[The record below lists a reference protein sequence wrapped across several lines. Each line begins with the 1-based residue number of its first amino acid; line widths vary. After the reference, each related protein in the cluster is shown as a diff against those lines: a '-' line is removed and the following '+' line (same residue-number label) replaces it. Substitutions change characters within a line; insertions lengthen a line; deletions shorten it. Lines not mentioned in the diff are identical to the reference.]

1 MRLRHV
7 REMVALAVLG
17 IVWATAARAQTWTQV
32 WSDEFGGSNGSALSG
47 STWTYDVGGGG
58 WGNNELQYYQ
68 SGTANVW
75 QTGGYMQ
82 IQARVQ
88 SVGGY
93 AYTSARAKTQGLRS
107 FGPGDATPVKI
118 EARIQGTQGQGL
130 LPAFWTLG
138 ANIASVP
145 WPGCGE
151 IDIMEHVNTVADA
164 NMTLHWNNGG
174 HVQQGF
180 GTASVGSTFE
190 QWHTYAITWTS
201 TTITAVVD
209 GVSRGSMSIANNVNS
224 TEEFHWPHFLLANIA
239 VGGNWPGPPNSS
251 TTFPAYLNV
260 DYIRYSTASG
270 TGSTPTATA
279 RPRAT
284 ATATVRARAT
294 ATATPSGGQTI
305 ANGTYRIMA
314 RHSGRA
320 LDAAGT
326 GDGANVQ
333 QWAYGGGSNQ
343 RWTVTHLGSGQYQ
356 IQNVAAGKALD
367 VAGVGTANGTNVHIW
382 TYVGGNNQK
391 WTITATSGG
400 FYRLSPV
407 HAPSL
412 ALDVSGVST
421 ADGANVH
428 VWSYLGQNNQQWAFL
443 AP

>member
-1 MRLRHV
+1 MRLRHL
-7 REMVALAVLG
+7 REMVALAVVAAG
-17 IVWATAARAQTWTQV
+17 GATVAQAQTWTQV
-32 WSDEFGGSNGSALSG
+32 WSDEFNGSNGAALSG
-47 STWTYDVGGGG
+47 STWTYDTGGGG

-68 SGTANVW
+68 AGTANVW

-82 IQARVQ
+82 IQARLQ

-151 IDIMEHVNTVADA
+151 IDIMEHVNTSADA

-190 QWHTYAITWTS
+190 QWHTYAITWTPS
-201 TTITAVVD
+201 AITAVVD

-239 VGGNWPGPPNSS
+239 VGGNWPGNPNSS

-260 DYIRYSTASG
+260 DYIRYYTGSG
-270 TGSTPTATA
+270 TGTTPT
-279 RPRAT
+279 P
-284 ATATVRARAT
+284 
-294 ATATPSGGQTI
+294 TP
-305 ANGTYRIMA
+305 APNPGT
-314 RHSGRA
+314 G
-320 LDAAGT
+320 AGT
-326 GDGANVQ
+326 IVNRNSGKCVDAN
-333 QWAYGGGSNQ
+333 
-343 RWTVTHLGSGQYQ
+343 
-356 IQNVAAGKALD
+356 AAA
-367 VAGVGTANGTNVHIW
+367 TANGTRVQQYTCNGTGAQSWVR
-382 TYVGGNNQK
+382 
-391 WTITATSGG
+391 TATSGG
-400 FYRLSPV
+400 YSRFGTSNNANQVWDVAGTANGGLVQLWSYGGGTNQQWLPV
-407 HAPSL
+407 SEGGGYYHFVARSTGKC
-412 ALDVSGVST
+412 LDVPGAST
-421 ADGANVH
+421 ADGVQ
-428 VWSYLGQNNQQWAFL
+428 LQQYTCNGTAAQSFRMN
-443 AP
+443 